1 MMAEALE
8 PYGGIVMWR
17 AFVYSP
23 SGDDRAKQA
32 YNEFVPL
39 DGKFHEN
46 VIIQVKNG
54 PVDFQPR
61 EPFSPIFGAMKHT
74 SLMIEFQITQE
85 YLGFSDHLA
94 YLAPL
99 QKECLESDTYVNG
112 PGSTVAKTTDGS
124 IFNQKHTAIAGVAN
138 IGRDT
143 NWTGHHFAQAN
154 WYAYG
159 RLAWDHSLGADDIAV
174 EWVKMTFSHEPDFVR
189 PVLNIMMRS
198 REAVVNYMTPLGL
211 HHLMGWG
218 HHYGPEPWTDIEDAR
233 PDWLPRYYHNASEYG
248 IGFNRSESGS
258 NAVAQYSEP
267 LRSMFNNP
275 RTCPENLILWFHHLP
290 WNYRMSSGLTLWDEL
305 CYHYYHGVD
314 EARLMQKK
322 WDRLAGMID
331 QERFDHVQHKLK
343 IQTRE
348 AVWWRDA
355 CLLYFQ
361 TFSGMPIPHELERPE
376 HDLKELMELEF
387 DMTHHN

>member
-1 MMAEALE
+1 
-8 PYGGIVMWR
+8 
-17 AFVYSP
+17 
-23 SGDDRAKQA
+23 
-32 YNEFVPL
+32 
-39 DGKFHEN
+39 
-46 VIIQVKNG
+46 
-54 PVDFQPR
+54 
-61 EPFSPIFGAMKHT
+61 
-74 SLMIEFQITQE
+74 
-85 YLGFSDHLA
+85 
-94 YLAPL
+94 
-99 QKECLESDTYVNG
+99 
-112 PGSTVAKTTDGS
+112 
-124 IFNQKHTAIAGVAN
+124 
-138 IGRDT
+138 
-143 NWTGHHFAQAN
+143 
-154 WYAYG
+154 
-159 RLAWDHSLGADDIAV
+159 
-174 EWVKMTFSHEPDFVR
+174 
-189 PVLNIMMRS
+189 MMRS

-322 WDRLAGMID
+322 WDRLTGMID